1 MRQMYQTLGEAFAIY
16 HVEKVA
22 NPFRQYEF
30 IDDESGHIISG
41 DAETAMRLIQA
52 WNKERDDM
60 TNIRP
65 TDENDVAAWALCEVA
80 ETSESLKRYF
90 GLSA

>member
-16 HVEKVA
+16 HVEKAA

-41 DAETAMRLIQA
+41 DAETAMRLRA
-52 WNKERDDM
+52 CLVSRCYPA
-60 TNIRP
+60 THGLRNIFSPMRLVFP
-65 TDENDVAAWALCEVA
+65 
-80 ETSESLKRYF
+80 
-90 GLSA
+90 